1 MGVGFWLAQDTILV
15 NSGNFH
21 SLVGRDRTY
30 RNWKQFGDWAVGL
43 RLQDFGVRYSGLYL
57 PVMVVRIRF
66 FKYSWS
72 DYLARLASAL
82 GVKL

>member
-15 NSGNFH
+15 NSGN
-21 SLVGRDRTY
+21 STAWSGGIAPTLIGNR
-30 RNWKQFGDWAVGL
+30 AVGL

-66 FKYSWS
+66 FEYSWS